1 MKFLRES
8 EEHFHFETTSKL
20 GNSYGI
26 GFPKEGGHTRESIER
41 ALAKII
47 ADTSYKPI
55 DYHWKDL
62 KWDPNTGADY
72 TSSDANAVLPSNAAL
87 VAGTQTFSVTLNTR
101 LLSGSRAG
109 CMDQWFRS
117 MTEKSALQPM
127 ASLPMSSRPK
137 ALAPPTVRNS
147 TGRTQ

>member
-72 TSSDANAVLPSNAAL
+72 TSSDANDIGIQTGGVDIITPAIVYNYQLWFKNTKGWTFAFQD
-87 VAGTQTFSVTLNTR
+87 GTGDIYACGTFLNGYHTVEYNSSIPVI
-101 LLSGSRAG
+101 LA
-109 CMDQWFRS
+109 C
-117 MTEKSALQPM
+117 
-127 ASLPMSSRPK
+127 ASY
-137 ALAPPTVRNS
+137 
-147 TGRTQ
+147 